1 MFSTLFVI
9 LFSTFAVL
17 FLFGMILLKTEKGI
31 VPKYYGRETDKN
43 DEDQGD
49 GKK

>member
-31 VPKYYGRETDKN
+31 VPKYYGRGADD
-43 DEDQGD
+43 DEQGD